1 MCRKHIMMSIPI
13 PRTFGRNIYV
23 VDKFLRDE
31 T

>member
-1 MCRKHIMMSIPI
+1 MCCKHMMSIPI
-13 PRTFGRNIYV
+13 PHTFDRNIYV